1 MPTQRPLI
9 ALLPRIEDRSNGNGQ
24 GIVSQLC
31 LTQAVQRAGGTP
43 VVVTPTTD
51 PAELARYVETFDGF
65 LIPGGGDVDPARY
78 GQRRLP
84 ECGPVEP
91 GGRDAFECALVPL
104 VVAADKAL
112 LGICRGNQVVNVA
125 LGGTLWQDLPSQL
138 GTHPEP
144 DGADPHAA
152 ARLAREGHIAHS
164 QGDSADL
171 HTHEVA
177 VVAGTRLER
186 IVAASGAYA
195 AGLLSR
201 DGKCEEAVTS
211 GGAKDA
217 ATQVLENSLVNSPAD
232 PAHLRVNSFHHQ
244 AVRDVAPGL
253 VANAFAPDGVVE
265 GLEKPDARFVL
276 SVQWH
281 PESLWWVDP
290 AAFAIFQAFVDAAG
304 GR

>member
-1 MPTQRPLI
+1 MPTSRPLI

-51 PAELARYVETFDGF
+51 AAELARYVETFDGF

-78 GQRRLP
+78 GQARMP
-84 ECGPVEP
+84 ACGPVEP

-112 LGICRGNQVVNVA
+112 LGICRGNQVMNVA

-144 DGADPHAA
+144 DGEDPHAA
-152 ARLAREGHIAHS
+152 ARLAREGSIAHS
-164 QGDSADL
+164 QGNSADL
-171 HTHEVA
+171 PTHEVA
-177 VVAGTRLER
+177 CVAGTRLER
-186 IVAASGAYA
+186 IVAGSDSFA
-195 AGLLSR
+195 ARLLAR
-201 DGKCEEAVTS
+201 DGACERAVTS
-211 GGAKDA
+211 GGETDA
-217 ATQVLENSLVNSPAD
+217 AVRAPEAPLVNSPAD
-232 PAHLRVNSFHHQ
+232 PAHLLVNSFHHQ

-290 AAFAIFQAFVDAAG
+290 AAFAIFQAFVDAAA